1 MSVKI
6 SDLTAGTTL
15 ASGDLFAFVDVS
27 DTTMAASGTTKKLLF
42 SDLLAAIPIPSSA
55 NIYTDNGTLT
65 SNRTL
70 TMGTYS
76 LLFSGNETT
85 FRGFSSTSSNFAL
98 KVQNSSSQDLVSF
111 RNDGYISF
119 NEGVLAGFSL
129 LEVSREHKSVHI
141 GGTLVGAQFSVID
154 RGHHFTVVDI
164 RNSVGIIFRAQ
175 SDGSDPSG
183 NTWTSYFGT
192 DPSKFAVLN
201 NWKAATYGTGLTRLV
216 VGGQAGGTGLLTQ
229 TQNIWDT
236 GSPSWLE
243 FNQNTSYGIKGIK
256 IDSVK
261 GGLTPDGNTFA
272 QPFIDVFSDDA
283 DISGSTKSGKS
294 RIASL
299 GHSWLAVSTGT
310 ANNFLGV
317 GTDAPTSKLQVVGL
331 PTYADNAAA
340 LAGGLTAGA
349 MYIRTGHGLDIVV

>member
-6 SDLTAGTTL
+6 SDLTAGSTL

-27 DTTMAASGTTKKLLF
+27 DLTMGATGTTKKLLF
-42 SDLLAAIPIPSSA
+42 SDLLAAIPTSS
-55 NIYTDNGTLT
+55 IYTANGTLT

-85 FRGFSSTSSNFAL
+85 FRGFSSTASNFAL
-98 KVQNSSSQDLVSF
+98 KVQNSASQDLVSF
-111 RNDGYISF
+111 RNDGYIVF
-119 NEGVLAGFSL
+119 NEGSASGNLFELNRAN
-129 LEVSREHKSVHI
+129 KSVHV
-141 GGTLVGAQFSVID
+141 GGPLGGAFFSVVD
-154 RGHHFTVVDI
+154 KGLHADVVNI
-164 RNSVGIIFRAQ
+164 RDGGSVYFRVQGA
-175 SDGSDPSG
+175 GADPSG

-192 DPSKFAVLN
+192 DNSNGFAFLN
-201 NWKAATYGTGLTRLV
+201 NWKSATYGAGYERMV
-216 VGGQAGGTGLLTQ
+216 MGGQAGGTGLITQ
-229 TQNIWDT
+229 TQNIWNT

-243 FNQNTSYGIKGIK
+243 FTQNTSYGNKGIK

-272 QPFIDVFSDDA
+272 QPFIDVFSDDN

-299 GHSWLAVSTGT
+299 GNSWLAVSTGT

-349 MYIRTGHGLDIVV
+349 MYIRTWHGLDIVV